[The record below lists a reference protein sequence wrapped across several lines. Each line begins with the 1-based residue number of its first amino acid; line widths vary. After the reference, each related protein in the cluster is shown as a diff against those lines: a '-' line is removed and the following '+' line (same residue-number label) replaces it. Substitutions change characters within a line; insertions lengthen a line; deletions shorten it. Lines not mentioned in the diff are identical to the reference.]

1 MQNLKLGI
9 KVRIRDLEDKS
20 KFLDG
25 VGTVVE
31 VQESGLGTIL
41 KVVVGDDEDWYLS
54 ERLEPLLHSV

>member
-31 VQESGLGTIL
+31 MQESGLGTIL
-41 KVVVGDDEDWYLS
+41 KVVVGDDEDWYLP